1 MCKLALGQATCK
13 FLVFELCSGAVFR
26 ERERERETDRKIDR
40 DREREIAKERQREG
54 ERKIEREIEEREIS
68 KPRGH
73 TRAWRGR

>member
-13 FLVFELCSGAVFR
+13 FLVFELCSGAVF
-26 ERERERETDRKIDR
+26 RERERETDRKIDR